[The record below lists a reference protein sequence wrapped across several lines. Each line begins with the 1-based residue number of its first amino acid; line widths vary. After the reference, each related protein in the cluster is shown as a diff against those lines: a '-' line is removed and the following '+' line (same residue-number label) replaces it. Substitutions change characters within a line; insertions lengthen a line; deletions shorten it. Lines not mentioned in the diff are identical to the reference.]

1 MADDKT
7 SRYQRSNDPYRRD
20 PSSSGSGAHTAG
32 SDPLA
37 ELARLI
43 GQNDPFTAP
52 PRSTEPRDPQPT
64 QQPKGSAMSDWRKAA
79 AAMPPYETYR
89 EETLRRQQPARSE
102 PNFAPL
108 ETDSRREPYLPSPSE
123 DPEDHQ
129 YDTRHDTRREY
140 ETPPQPY
147 YRREPQFT
155 AAEQFHSQA
164 EEEQGSYA
172 AAPQP
177 GPAQPPYFE
186 DGAPLAAHD
195 EELYDDPPHARRSGG
210 LITAVTLIGCAMI
223 GTAGAYGYRT
233 YYVSPGTDRTPPTIT
248 AETAPSKVV
257 SAGDPQSNKSIQDR
271 VLDQNS
277 NERIVSREEQPV
289 DIPTA
294 TTNPRVVL
302 PAPVQPSQSV
312 FPPPPPPRTSGTA
325 APAAAPPPAP
335 SAGGSEPR
343 RIRTLTIRPDGTD
356 LSGRPVGGISESS
369 APPSAATATRSTP
382 TAKSPPAR
390 NGGPISLDP
399 QSSAAAEPPPA
410 PRERVA
416 TAPAQPPAPRAPAEQ
431 GNAPTGGYAVQ
442 LSSQRSEA
450 EAQAAFRSLQAK
462 YPDQLGSRSSF
473 VKRVELGAKGVYYRA
488 LVGPFASS
496 SDAGEFCS
504 ELKAAGGQCII
515 QRN

>member
-1 MADDKT
+1 
-7 SRYQRSNDPYRRD
+7 
-20 PSSSGSGAHTAG
+20 
-32 SDPLA
+32 LA

-43 GQNDPFTAP
+43 GQSDPFSAPQRTA
-52 PRSTEPRDPQPT
+52 EPQDPQRTQQPKSSAQPT
-64 QQPKGSAMSDWRKAA
+64 QQPKSSAMSDWRKAA
-79 AAMPPYETYR
+79 ASMPPYESYH
-89 EETLRRQQPARSE
+89 EETMRRQQPSRSE
-102 PNFAPL
+102 PNFAPP
-108 ETDSRREPYLPSPSE
+108 ETESRREPYLPSPSE
-123 DPEDHQ
+123 GPDDHR
-129 YDTRHDTRREY
+129 YDARPDTQREY
-140 ETPPQPY
+140 EPPPQSY

-155 AAEQFHSQA
+155 AAEQFHQRA
-164 EEEQGSYA
+164 EDEHGSYA

-177 GPAQPPYFE
+177 AQHPYFE
-186 DGAPLAAHD
+186 NGAPLAAHD
-195 EELYDDPPHARRSGG
+195 EESYDDPPRTRRSGG

-233 YYVSPGTDRTPPTIT
+233 YYVSPGAGRTPPTIT

-257 SAGDPQSNKSIQDR
+257 STDPQANKSIQDR
-271 VLDQNS
+271 VLEQNL

-312 FPPPPPPRTSGTA
+312 FPPPPPPRTNGPTAGTA
-325 APAAAPPPAP
+325 APPAPASAAP
-335 SAGGSEPR
+335 STGGSEPK
-343 RIRTLTIRPDGTD
+343 RIRTVTIRPDGTD
-356 LSGRPVGGISESS
+356 LSGRPVGGISQSGE
-369 APPSAATATRSTP
+369 PPSAATATRP
-382 TAKSPPAR
+382 TTKR

-399 QSSAAAEPPPA
+399 QTNAAAEPA
-410 PRERVA
+410 PRERIA

-431 GNAPTGGYAVQ
+431 GNAPTGGYSVQ

-473 VKRVELGAKGVYYRA
+473 VKRVDLGAKGVYYRA

-496 SDAGEFCS
+496 NDANEFCS
-504 ELKAAGGQCII
+504 ELKSAGGQCIT